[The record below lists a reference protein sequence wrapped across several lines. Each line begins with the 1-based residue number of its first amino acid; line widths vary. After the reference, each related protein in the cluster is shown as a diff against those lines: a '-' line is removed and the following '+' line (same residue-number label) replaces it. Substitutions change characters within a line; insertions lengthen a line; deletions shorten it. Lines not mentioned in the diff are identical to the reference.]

1 MKTKSLYDSFKTHKE
16 DFETILLCNYAEQ
29 NKTLYWKASDTEN
42 KFKTKLREK
51 PEAVSYWKDKSIEYR
66 YNNYGFRTYDD
77 FNKDDEGIVCLGCS
91 FTEGIGLPLEYNW
104 GYKLAKHFNL
114 KHWNLGQHAMGLE
127 TAFRL
132 LLGVSD
138 WLKFKKVF
146 LFVPPFYRNEL
157 IVSDNDFIE
166 PYLTEASDVDK
177 GFIHSMG
184 GEVDPHIFSSFEPK
198 VTRFYESILY
208 GSRLNERL
216 RMIRNLCSIQGLC
229 KQLGVEFYYQTFSNH
244 FTKKANQEAY
254 SIPDNEC
261 IDIPARDQHWS
272 TKRQHLIFKK
282 FIQLY
287 ENNNR

>member
-42 KFKTKLREK
+42 KFKRKLKEK
-51 PEAVSYWKDKSIEYR
+51 PETVSYWKDKSIEYR

-184 GEVDPHIFSSFEPK
+184 GQVDPHIFSSFEPK

-229 KQLGVEFYYQTFSNH
+229 KHLGVEFYYQTFSNH

>member
-42 KFKTKLREK
+42 KFKTKLKEK
-51 PEAVSYWKDKSIEYR
+51 PEAVSHWKDKSIEYR

-184 GEVDPHIFSSFEPK
+184 GQVDPHIFSSFEPK